1 VFCQVFADIQSVLQD
16 SERRAVEA
24 QPENEE
30 ENPYI
35 AMAKQQEEKREGK
48 RKKLLAMEAG
58 GVAKK
63 K

>member
-1 VFCQVFADIQSVLQD
+1 MLEVFQDIQSVLQD
-16 SERRAVEA
+16 SERKAVES

-58 GVAKK
+58 VAKK